1 MNTLENCKKILVEV
15 NQTCNLNC
23 TYCFYRDYGRVINQ
37 LSIDNIKE
45 MLDKC
50 PKLEEC
56 FLTGGECF
64 TSRNIDQIIDLLTD
78 KCYLTVFTNGV
89 KLNNYND
96 ERLKDTVNKVNR
108 FIISFDHYD
117 VDNYKCRSNLDK
129 TLSVIK
135 RILEIDIERLEVKVC
150 ITKFNSEELDNI
162 FKYLVDLGVKYLSIN
177 FIFDIKNT
185 IYKHE
190 VKNKRELNKIFKI
203 IDKYIDYFN
212 KTYIDVLKELYL
224 NGKYLDKYPCIA
236 DSEYYYLDCCN
247 NYYICPGN
255 SKKLGCRGD
264 CKKCYSK
271 ECANEWEI
279 MYRR

>member
-1 MNTLENCKKILVEV
+1 MNNCKKILIEV

-23 TYCFYRDYGRVINQ
+23 TYCFYRDYGRVANQ
-37 LSIDNIKE
+37 LSVDNIKE

-64 TSRNIDQIIDLLTD
+64 TSKNIDQIIDLLTD

-89 KLNNYND
+89 KLNDYDDNHL
-96 ERLKDTVNKVNR
+96 EEIVKKVNR

-117 VDNYKCRSNLDK
+117 VENYICRKNLDK
-129 TLSVIK
+129 TLSLIK
-135 RILEIDIERLEVKVC
+135 RILKIDKERLEVKVC
-150 ITKFNSEELDNI
+150 ITKFNSEEIDKI
-162 FKYLVDLGVKYLSIN
+162 FKYLVDLGVKYLSVN
-177 FIFDIKNT
+177 FIFDIKNSN
-185 IYKHE
+185 YKHE
-190 VKNKRELNKIFKI
+190 VKSKRELNKIFKV
-203 IDKYIDYFN
+203 IDKYIDCFN
-212 KTYIDVLKELYL
+212 KAYIDVLKELYL
-224 NGKYLDKYPCIA
+224 NGKSLDKYPCLA

-247 NYYICPGN
+247 NYFICPGN
-255 SKKLGCRGD
+255 CKKLGCRGD
-264 CKKCYSK
+264 YKECYSK